1 MSDIMMDNET
11 TKAKKTGQV
20 FAFWSPQTGC
30 GSSFVLYNF
39 AKSLA
44 LSGKK
49 VLILDYNLREPNL
62 TKDLATNDTLHYLDN
77 LLPSAEVGNIS
88 SEVFNSYIQD
98 VKEIP
103 NLHFIAGNNSVEQ
116 ALDIQVPGL
125 ENIINK
131 AKNDYDYVLI
141 DTNAYIDN
149 AGTYIALYLADK
161 IYTIVEKKIG
171 VFRSYD
177 YCKSLVEPMKDKMV
191 FVINKAD
198 KAIYLSTS
206 EVEKYFEI
214 DKSYELINLG
224 FEYLNA
230 ENTGRGEQFINDSKK
245 GRIFKEDINS
255 LIKNTINVDTSNGK
269 KKGLFGK

>member
-62 TKDLATNDTLHYLDN
+62 TKD
-77 LLPSAEVGNIS
+77 
-88 SEVFNSYIQD
+88 F
-98 VKEIP
+98 
-103 NLHFIAGNNSVEQ
+103 EQ
-116 ALDIQVPGL
+116 ALDIQVTGL

-177 YCKSLVEPMKDKMV
+177 YCKSLIEPMKDKMV
-191 FVINKAD
+191 FVINKVD